1 MSNKI
6 EELLQQSQSYDQDHR
21 FMAANDLCSEL
32 LKPGNNF
39 DSKTVER
46 IIQVFL
52 KQLDDSTA
60 DIKGNAI
67 KCLAKVVNKIP
78 ESLVGEVCK
87 KLITSITNAQKK
99 EEISNIDIYATCL
112 KTLINE
118 IPENFADIM
127 CKTLANS
134 GLVKRSDILEINE
147 ELIELTN
154 HLLKRFTSFLY
165 KNNKIFNKTVLIKDL
180 LDNIKDER
188 VSLRKK
194 ASLCLGSL
202 SLILSNKEISEVGDS
217 LASNIIHFA
226 NKKEIL
232 YYTVGFNSIVKNVGN
247 KLGGDV
253 VTKVLPFILKDIHN
267 RINTDSED
275 FEFTNELIDY
285 YLSIIDNLVK
295 KCPGETKPFLR
306 DIIDAVYHLISY
318 DPNSAVDDEGDME
331 IEEGGDDGDDE
342 WDMYD
347 SDDTSWKV
355 RRAAV
360 QVTNTLILVHPQ
372 VLRDLAESVFDK
384 LVKRFR
390 EREQNVKL
398 DVFNTLTD
406 FLKMIVYVDDRRD
419 ADENLEEILERPELT
434 RLKSSFL
441 DFNNKI
447 TSMISTLIKVFADKK
462 STPVLKIAASNLLLR
477 AAKYTPEAVIENI
490 DSVFALIK
498 NIYAQTS
505 NPSELRVNMLKV
517 LRSLSKSQIGRV
529 KPNFQKYFDDIV
541 NLIRSAIQ
549 NDYFKLS
556 SEGFRDLSIFYKV
569 LRPTVKDSSNGYNKY
584 IEPLISLVIAKL
596 KETDIDQEI
605 KYAVTLN
612 AVALVS
618 TFGDVLSTNDLLQI
632 FTQLLNKLK
641 SEIKRQQTMKALSKI
656 PTREIKFA
664 QSKEFYQL
672 LGNFLQELYSLLLK
686 QDRTLKISALE
697 VMNMVLGIF
706 KQDLPKEYQRD
717 IVRNISPF
725 IRDEDLYLAQL
736 SIDLLVSIINVY
748 AVSSDEYDEAIRN
761 AIALSKSSLVQGAV
775 IDRLTDLFGVIGRN
789 NLADTN
795 AIVGQLMTD
804 INKNSLVPTARC
816 ISAVIQ
822 HGGASTYIKKF
833 TSNLVNQKD
842 VLVQQLSLISLSELG
857 RQSDLS
863 SDKTLFESV
872 FNLFNAED
880 EDTKYYASVA
890 LGGICLGNIQYFL
903 PIIIDLLGK
912 KKEYQ
917 YLLLNSLK
925 EVITR
930 GSVVVYELLKKENF
944 ISFLFNYSETP
955 NENLRQ
961 IVAECIGKLA
971 IHDIQAYRNLFL
983 QNLQSPNIHRKN
995 TTAFAFRY
1003 LCTKNTSAE
1012 DIFPLV
1018 DPLFHLVN
1026 ENDLNVRKSVLGSL
1040 NSLAYNIPK
1049 ALQQVNSFFENALA
1063 DVCKFKPELVKEIE
1077 LGPFKYKVDEG
1088 LALRNS
1094 AFSFI
1099 DTALQHLLEKSG
1111 IQYVINLVLIG
1122 ITDPA
1127 DDIQILSFQILN
1139 KISTLAPLRLVSYT
1153 EKLVEKF
1160 EEVLAK
1166 YEKSLGSKQEG
1177 ERVNDCIRA
1186 FLRAVQSLSKIE
1198 HVESTPKFKDFL
1210 QERILKNEKLKE
1222 IYNQIATL

>member
-1 MSNKI
+1 
-6 EELLQQSQSYDQDHR
+6 
-21 FMAANDLCSEL
+21 

-39 DSKTVER
+39 DNKSVER

-118 IPENFADIM
+118 IPENHAEVM

-134 GLVKRSDILEINE
+134 GLVKRTDIPEINE

-154 HLLKRFTSFLY
+154 HLLKRFTTFLY
-165 KNNKIFNKTVLIKDL
+165 KNNNILNKDL
-180 LDNIKDER
+180 LVKDLLKNIKDER

-194 ASLCLGSL
+194 SSLCLGSI
-202 SLILSNKEISEVGDS
+202 SLILSNKDIAAVGES
-217 LASNIIHFA
+217 LVNNIISNA
-226 NKKEIL
+226 EKKEIL
-232 YYTVGFNSIVKNVGN
+232 YYTVGFNSIVKNVAN
-247 KLGGDV
+247 KLGSGV
-253 VTKVLPFILKDIHN
+253 VASVLPFILKDIN
-267 RINTDSED
+267 KRTTADSED

-285 YLSIIDNLVK
+285 YLSIIDNFIR
-295 KCPGETKPFLR
+295 KCPHDTKPFLKE
-306 DIIDAVYHLISY
+306 IIEAVYQLISY
-318 DPNSAVDDEGDME
+318 DPNSAVDDDGEME
-331 IEEGGDDGDDE
+331 IEEGDEEEDDEE

-360 QVTNTLILVHPQ
+360 QVTDTIILVHPQ
-372 VLRDLAESVFDK
+372 ILRELAESVFDK
-384 LVKRFR
+384 LIRRFR

-406 FLKMIVYVDDRRD
+406 FLKMIVYSDERRD
-419 ADENLEEILERPELT
+419 NDENLEEILERPELS

-441 DFNNKI
+441 DFNHKI
-447 TSMISTLIKVFADKK
+447 SFMISNLIKVFSDKK

-490 DSVFALIK
+490 DPVFNLIK
-498 NIYAQTS
+498 NSYSQSS

-517 LRSLSKSQIGRV
+517 LRALLKAQTGKV
-529 KPNFQKYFDDIV
+529 KPQFEKCFEDIIT
-541 NLIRSAIQ
+541 LIRSAIQ

-556 SEGFRDLSIFYKV
+556 SEGFRDLSVFYKI
-569 LRPTVKDSSNGYNKY
+569 LRPTVSDPANGYKTFVQPS
-584 IEPLISLVIAKL
+584 IGLVISKL

-618 TFGDVLSTNDLLQI
+618 TFGDVLAADELIAI

-656 PTREIKFA
+656 PTREINFN
-664 QSKEFYQL
+664 QSNEFYQL
-672 LGNFLQELYSLLLK
+672 LESFLQELYILLLK

-697 VMNMVLGIF
+697 VLDMVLGIF
-706 KQDLPKEYQRD
+706 KQNLPKQYQQE
-717 IVRNISPF
+717 IVRNVSAF

-736 SIDLLVSIINVY
+736 SIDLLTNIIHVN
-748 AVSSDEYDEAIRN
+748 STSLPEYDDTIKN
-761 AIALSKSSLVQGAV
+761 AISLSKSSLVQGVV
-775 IDRLTDLFGVIGRN
+775 IDKLTELFSLVGKN

-795 AIVGQLMTD
+795 SIVNHLMTD

-816 ISAVIQ
+816 IAAAIQ
-822 HGGASTYIKKF
+822 HSGANTYIQKF
-833 TSNLVNQKD
+833 TENLTTQKD
-842 VLVQQLSLISLSELG
+842 LLVQQLSLISLSELG
-857 RQSDLS
+857 RKSDLS
-863 SDKTLFESV
+863 GDKKLFDSILS
-872 FNLFNAED
+872 LFQSED

-890 LGGICLGNIQYFL
+890 LGGICLGNITYFL
-903 PIIIDLLGK
+903 PIVIDLLNK
-912 KKEYQ
+912 QKDFQ
-917 YLLLNSLK
+917 YLLLNALK
-925 EVITR
+925 EIITR
-930 GSVVVYELLKKENF
+930 GNVEVYQLLKKENF

-971 IHDIQAYRNLFL
+971 IHDIPAYTDLFL
-983 QNLQSPNIHRKN
+983 QNLQSSNIHRKN

-1003 LCTKNTSAE
+1003 LCTKNTSE
-1012 DIFPLV
+1012 NDINPLV
-1018 DPLFHLVN
+1018 DTIFQLVN
-1026 ENDLNVRKSVLGSL
+1026 ETDLNVRKSVLGSL
-1040 NSLAYNIPK
+1040 NSLAYNIPRSIHH
-1049 ALQQVNSFFENALA
+1049 VHPSFENALA

-1099 DTALQHLLEKSG
+1099 DTALPYLLEKSG
-1111 IQYVINLVLIG
+1111 IQYIMTQVLLG

-1139 KISTLAPLRLVSYT
+1139 KLSQLTPLRLVSSI
-1153 EKLVEKF
+1153 EDIVKSF
-1160 EEVLAK
+1160 EEILVK

-1198 HVESTPKFKDFL
+1198 HIESTPRFKDFL

-1222 IYNQIATL
+1222 IYQQIVTL